1 MDLEKCMTESFEA
14 GEPVIFT
21 WAEMLREKLQ
31 EYDLEKTSV
40 EPEKV
45 LEEKNLTPKK
55 LPPIEIFSG
64 EPIID
69 RKSTFQAFFAKV
81 STCKDAKR
89 FREQLL
95 ENQKIARATH
105 NMFVYKVNQN
115 GIIKSDCDEDGE
127 SGAGKNS

>member
-1 MDLEKCMTESFEA
+1 MLESFEP
-14 GEPVIFT
+14 GEPIIFT

-31 EYDLEKTSV
+31 EFDLENTPE
-40 EPEKV
+40 EPKI
-45 LEEKNLTPKK
+45 LEELETPPQSKM
-55 LPPIEIFSG
+55 PPIEIFSG

-127 SGAGKNS
+127 SGAGKLLA